1 MARCAMC
8 DKAALFG
15 KAVSK
20 TRSHVSRRT
29 NKMWKSNIRSV
40 RLNVCGNNKK
50 MYLCASCLR
59 TMRKVTA
66 E

>member
-15 KAVSK
+15 NAVSK

-29 NKMWKSNIRSV
+29 SKMWKSNIRSV
-40 RLNVCGNNKK
+40 RMNVGGNNKK
-50 MYLCASCLR
+50 MYLCTSCLR
-59 TMRKVTA
+59 TLRKVVA